1 MTLAFY
7 APMKPPDHPVPSG
20 DRSMARALIQAL
32 ETAGHT
38 VTLASKLRSRDG
50 AGNAAQQRDF
60 VAKAHAALPGLISRG
75 RAEGWRAWVTYHNY
89 YKAPDLIGASVAQ
102 ALGIPYLLI
111 EATRAAKRL
120 TGPWAQYASAAEEA
134 CDLADVIF
142 YLTSRDEAALRRDA
156 PPAQHLL
163 YLPPFLNSNT
173 LPAETFAPDG
183 PILSVGMMRRGDKL
197 ASYWI
202 IAETL
207 ALLPKDTWRLE
218 IAGDGPAEGEVRALM
233 APFGD
238 NVKFLGNLSAPD
250 LNAAYARAAM
260 MFWPGVNEA
269 FGLVYLEAQAA
280 GLPIVAQNR
289 PGVREVLSPGPY
301 PSVEAGPAALA
312 KELSRLLGDPEARRT
327 KGRAAREY
335 VAENHLL
342 PAAVTTLRRG
352 LVSVGVH

>member
-1 MTLAFY
+1 
-7 APMKPPDHPVPSG
+7 
-20 DRSMARALIQAL
+20 MARALIHAL

-38 VTLASKLRSRDG
+38 VTLASTLRSRDG
-50 AGNAAQQRDF
+50 DGNAARQRE
-60 VAKAHAALPGLISRG
+60 VMAKAHATLPALISRG

-120 TGPWAQYASAAEEA
+120 NGPWAQYASAAEAA

-142 YLTSRDEAALRRDA
+142 YLTTRDEEALRKDA
-156 PPAQHLL
+156 PPAQRLLHLS
-163 YLPPFLNSNT
+163 PFLNCET
-173 LPAETFAPDG
+173 LPPETFAADA

-197 ASYWI
+197 SSYHI

-207 ALLPKDTWRLE
+207 ALLPQNTWQLE
-218 IAGDGPAEGEVRALM
+218 IAGDGPALEEIMALM

-238 NVKFLGNLSAPD
+238 SVKFLGKLSRSD
-250 LNAAYARAAM
+250 LNAAYARAAL

-269 FGLVYLEAQAA
+269 FGFVYLEAQAA
-280 GLPIVAQNR
+280 GLPVVAQNR

-312 KELSRLLGDPEARRT
+312 DELSRLLGDPETRRS
-327 KGRAAREY
+327 KGRAARAY
-335 VAENHLL
+335 VADNHLL
-342 PAAVTTLRRG
+342 PAAVATLRRG
-352 LVSVGVH
+352 LASVGVH